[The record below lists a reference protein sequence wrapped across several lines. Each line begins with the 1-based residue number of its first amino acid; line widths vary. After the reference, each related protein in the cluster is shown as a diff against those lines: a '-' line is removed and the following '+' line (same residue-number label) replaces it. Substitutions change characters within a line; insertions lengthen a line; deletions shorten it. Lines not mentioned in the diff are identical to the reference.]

1 MELKA
6 LLVSPDRQFA
16 ERFVNTMGQHIKEVA
31 ESHYSQNLDSAL
43 YLASH
48 HQPEL
53 MFIDE
58 TFGEPDLASFV
69 GELRVELPTTVHILL
84 TEEEGRSALVKALCI
99 GARDYLNKDALHPIE
114 FDRCLWGLL
123 PGRDTTE
130 RDDNS
135 IGAALWPNSGRRTPL
150 LEFIHKMKT

>member
-16 ERFVNTMGQHIKEVA
+16 ERFVNTMDQHIKEVA

-58 TFGEPDLASFV
+58 TFGEPDLARFV
-69 GELRVELPTTVHILL
+69 GELRVELPSTVHILL

-123 PGRDTTE
+123 PGRDKGGS
-130 RDDNS
+130 DDES
-135 IGAALWPNSGRRTPL
+135 LGAVLWSSPGRRTPL
-150 LEFIHKMKT
+150 IQFSHKMKS